1 MEQMH
6 PLKHWMSMYPEKF
19 ASEDKIFSNIHRG
32 DRIFVGTA
40 CGEPQYL
47 VKAFINYVE
56 RNPNQIFDAEIF
68 NVWTLGV
75 APYNDAKFENNFRQN
90 SFFISGN
97 TRDAVNEGLADYSP
111 IFLSE
116 IPDLFRKR
124 AIPLDVALV
133 QTSPPDRHGF
143 MSFGVSVD
151 IVKAAAEAATL
162 VIVQV
167 NPNMPRTHG
176 DGYLHISKA
185 DYVVLHEEPILTY
198 TDDADDDIAHK
209 IGGYVSRLVEDGD
222 TVQVGYGG
230 LPNEILRN
238 LKEKKHLG
246 VHTELIS
253 DGLVELI
260 RVGAVDN
267 SRKTINKGKTV
278 ASFCMGSEDVY
289 EFVHDNPSIQ
299 FRTIDYTN
307 DPLVI
312 AQHENMVAINSALE
326 IDLTGQAT
334 AESLGK
340 KFYSSVGGQ
349 ADFMR
354 GAMLAKNGK
363 TILTLQSTAGN
374 GSVSRIVP
382 FLKEGAGVTLHR
394 GDVHYV
400 VTEYGIAYLHGKNIR
415 ERAMELIS
423 VAHPKFRP
431 ELIIQAKA
439 MNLIYSDQAFIPGK
453 KGEYPEELETYR
465 TTDTGLEI
473 FLRPVKISDE
483 PLIKEF
489 FYDLSDKSLYRRF
502 LSVRKDMPH
511 ERLQE
516 FVIINYMKEM
526 VILATIGGEGGE
538 KIVGVSQYGI
548 DENSHT
554 AEVAFV
560 VRDDYHNNGIGH
572 ELLKYITYLAKK
584 NGLLGFTA
592 EVLVENTP
600 MLKLFEKMGF
610 MIEKR
615 SSSGVYEMKMLFRE
629 A

>member
-1 MEQMH
+1 M
-6 PLKHWMSMYPEKF
+6 
-19 ASEDKIFSNIHRG
+19 
-32 DRIFVGTA
+32 
-40 CGEPQYL
+40 
-47 VKAFINYVE
+47 
-56 RNPNQIFDAEIF
+56 
-68 NVWTLGV
+68 
-75 APYNDAKFENNFRQN
+75 
-90 SFFISGN
+90 
-97 TRDAVNEGLADYSP
+97 
-111 IFLSE
+111 
-116 IPDLFRKR
+116 
-124 AIPLDVALV
+124 
-133 QTSPPDRHGF
+133 
-143 MSFGVSVD
+143 
-151 IVKAAAEAATL
+151 
-162 VIVQV
+162 
-167 NPNMPRTHG
+167 
-176 DGYLHISKA
+176 
-185 DYVVLHEEPILTY
+185 
-198 TDDADDDIAHK
+198 
-209 IGGYVSRLVEDGD
+209 
-222 TVQVGYGG
+222 
-230 LPNEILRN
+230 
-238 LKEKKHLG
+238 
-246 VHTELIS
+246 
-253 DGLVELI
+253 
-260 RVGAVDN
+260 
-267 SRKTINKGKTV
+267 KTTNKGKTV
-278 ASFCMGSEDVY
+278 ASFCMGTNEVY
-289 EFVHDNPSIQ
+289 DFIHDNPSIQ

-312 AQHENMVAINSALE
+312 AQHDNMVAINSALE

-354 GAMLAKNGK
+354 GAMLSKNGK
-363 TILTLQSTAGN
+363 TILTLQSTADN
-374 GSVSRIVP
+374 GQISRIVP

-431 ELIIQAKA
+431 ELIKMAKA
-439 MNLIYSDQAFIPGK
+439 QNLIYSDQAFIPGK

-465 TTDTGLEI
+465 TTENGQEI
-473 FLRPVKISDE
+473 FLRPVKMSDE

-489 FYDLSDKSLYRRF
+489 FYDLSDKSMYRRF

-516 FVIINYMKEM
+516 FVILNYMKEL
-526 VILATIGGEGGE
+526 VILATIGGESDE

-548 DENSHT
+548 DENTHT

-560 VRDDYHNNGIGH
+560 VRDDYQSKGIGQ

-610 MIEKR
+610 IIEKR